1 MTSKFTK
8 QLCLI
13 FFVSL
18 FLSCKSEKNNST
30 ENPNII
36 IIYTDDLGYGDVS
49 AYNKGTLN
57 TPNIDKLANEGIR
70 FNNGYASSATCS
82 PSRYALLTGTYPWR
96 KSGLRVITGGSLAID
111 TTEMTIPKVLKTQ
124 GYHTGI
130 VGKWHLGLGSGD
142 GVAGSGIIDYNSYIS
157 PGPNQVGFDYSYIMP
172 DTQDRVPTV
181 YIENGNVV
189 NLDSDDPIE
198 VNFFHQNKHDDYGL
212 PTGLKNPELTTMKW
226 HHGHNGSIVNGV
238 PRIGYMKGGEK
249 ALWSDIDM
257 ADHFLIK
264 AQEYI
269 KENKDNPFFLFY
281 TLQQPHVPRTPHPR
295 FEGLS
300 GMGPR
305 GDVIIEADWCIGE
318 LYKTLETEGILEN
331 TLIIFSSDNGPVLN
345 DGYYDDAVEKLGDHT
360 PSGGLR
366 GGKYSLFEAGTKVP
380 FITYWKGKINPGI
393 SDELISQIDLFN
405 SISKIAGAE
414 YKSKDGLDFSNLIL
428 NNKGNGREELI
439 LEASTRT
446 AYRKGDWVMIPPYKG
461 PEISKYVNIE
471 LGNSMD
477 FKLYNLK
484 DDPSQKVDLS
494 KKEPEKLREM
504 ITSFVEIRG
513 RNFSNIENLVLD

>member
-1 MTSKFTK
+1 MTSKLIN

-13 FFVSL
+13 FFISL
-18 FLSCKSEKNNST
+18 FLGCKSEKNYSSK
-30 ENPNII
+30 NPNII

-96 KSGLRVITGGSLAID
+96 KTDLRVITGGSLVID
-111 TTEMTIPKVLKTQ
+111 TTEITIPKILKNK

-157 PGPNQVGFDYSYIMP
+157 PGPNQVGFDYSHIMP

-189 NLDSDDPIE
+189 NLDPDDPID

-212 PTGLKNPELTTMKW
+212 PTGLKNPELTSMKW

-345 DGYYDDAVEKLGDHT
+345 DGYFDDAVEKLGDHT
-360 PSGGLR
+360 PSGELR
-366 GGKYSLFEAGTKVP
+366 GGKYSLFEAGTRVP
-380 FITYWKGKINPGI
+380 FITYWKGKIKPGI

-405 SISKIAGAE
+405 SISEIVGAE
-414 YKSKDGLDFSNLIL
+414 YKSSDGKDLSNLIL
-428 NNKGNGREELI
+428 RNKGNGREELI

-461 PEISKYVNIE
+461 QAISKYVNIE

-484 DDPSQKVDLS
+484 DDPSQRTDLS
-494 KKEPEKLREM
+494 EREPEKLKEM
-504 ITSFVEIRG
+504 IESFVKIRG
-513 RNFSNIENLVLD
+513 RDFSNIENLVLE